1 LKTGRA
7 LLYYHH
13 GGRVTPPV
21 LEDGIPNLSDI
32 HNAEITLVQEIQA
45 IHFSEEINLLLKL
58 NVRDPDAHPELRK
71 QNSTL

>member
-7 LLYYHH
+7 LLYHHH

-32 HNAEITLVQEIQA
+32 HDAEITLVREIQVV
-45 IHFSEEINLLLKL
+45 HFSEEIDLLLK
-58 NVRDPDAHPELRK
+58 
-71 QNSTL
+71 